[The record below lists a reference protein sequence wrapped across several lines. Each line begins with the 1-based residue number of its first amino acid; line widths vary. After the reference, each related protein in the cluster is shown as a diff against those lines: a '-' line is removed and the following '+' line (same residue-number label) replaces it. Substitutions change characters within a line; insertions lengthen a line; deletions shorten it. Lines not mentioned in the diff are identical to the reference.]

1 MKIEYAFARRRRA
14 PVLVAFALALS
25 QSAALD
31 KAVFAQNS
39 GPFRQLAARQLP
51 PVRMDSFVRQAGAM
65 AELIYGD
72 EGVGGTEKF
81 PDGGGGRLPPIDG
94 FSQENRI
101 DSGIFGIRD
110 EGLTTGHGSLMPSA
124 WGADEYLGDEWA
136 YTGAHHFE
144 VFEDADYRNFENRQ
158 LSGAGAIQS
167 STFLDDFIGY

>member
-1 MKIEYAFARRRRA
+1 MKIEYAFVRRSPA
-14 PVLVAFALALS
+14 PVLVAFAVALA
-25 QSAALD
+25 QSAAVD
-31 KAVFAQNS
+31 NAASAQNI
-39 GPFRQLAARQLP
+39 GVGRQLAARQLP
-51 PVRMDSFVRQAGAM
+51 PVRMDSFVQQAGAM

-101 DSGIFGIRD
+101 DSGIFGTRD

-158 LSGAGAIQS
+158 LNGAGAIES